1 MSPLETFVTEYL
13 AASAGVYFLRQYIV
27 IFVLFVFG
35 AIITDA
41 LMSDDVPWYH
51 RALLAFPAGIS
62 AFAVTAYII
71 LVAGIPYNVITVIAA
86 LCLET
91 AAALFAGRGKYARFV
106 DKQSLRHMLIAIIV
120 LLAAGAFATSAIMPV
135 SISNDTMYYFKRYPD
150 AIVYYGGLR
159 ADYDFF
165 LTDTGLGIVAV
176 DTLPALFN
184 FGETFGIR
192 ELFHINF
199 IVFFAVTVYERSK
212 RYISK
217 KGCIAA
223 AVTITALLAI
233 TTPFVILGHW
243 ALANMYFME
252 LFFIAAYTVMSD
264 TDEKMWTSSLLL
276 VALALFR
283 MEGTLFVVW
292 LIVCLA
298 LYKDVGRKLAASA
311 LAPMAVLFSAY
322 SIKIF
327 KQFFIF
333 DNMYHFLSPLKA
345 VLIVAAIAGAAVFL
359 AFIHKR
365 LPDAI
370 SRRLPALCLLAL
382 VGGNAVL
389 FIYDRQLYI
398 GNLRAFTANLF
409 RQSGWGMLPYF
420 VITLT
425 VFLVIEYLIRYKK
438 NGAGIDRANDFNI
451 TLLAGFVLMTIA
463 ASFGRG
469 DVLAEAVGDS
479 GNRVLLQI
487 VPLVVI
493 TFSELTI
500 GLLERREG

>member
-1 MSPLETFVTEYL
+1 M
-13 AASAGVYFLRQYIV
+13 
-27 IFVLFVFG
+27 
-35 AIITDA
+35 
-41 LMSDDVPWYH
+41 
-51 RALLAFPAGIS
+51 
-62 AFAVTAYII
+62 
-71 LVAGIPYNVITVIAA
+71 IAA
-86 LCLET
+86 T
-91 AAALFAGRGKYARFV
+91 V
-106 DKQSLRHMLIAIIV
+106 V
-120 LLAAGAFATSAIMPV
+120 LLVAGAFATSAIMPV

-159 ADYDFF
+159 EDYDFF

-176 DTLPALFN
+176 DTLPALFG

-199 IVFFAVTVYERSK
+199 IAFFAVTVFERSK
-212 RYISK
+212 RYVSK
-217 KGCIAA
+217 KGCIVA
-223 AVTITALLAI
+223 AVIVTALLAI
-233 TTPFVILGHW
+233 STPFVILGHW

-264 TDEKMWTSSLLL
+264 ADEKMRISSLLL

-292 LIVCLA
+292 LIVCLS
-298 LYKDVGRKLAASA
+298 LYKDVGRRLSATA

-322 SIKIF
+322 SLKIF

-345 VLIVAAIAGAAVFL
+345 ALIVAAIVGAAVFL

-365 LPDAI
+365 LPGVI

-382 VGGNAVL
+382 VGGNGVL
-389 FIYDRQLYI
+389 FIYNRQLYI
-398 GNLRAFTANLF
+398 GNLKAFSANLF

-420 VITLT
+420 VITMT
-425 VFLVIEYLIRYKK
+425 VFLLIEYFIRYKK
-438 NGAGIDRANDFNI
+438 TGAGIDAANDFNI

-487 VPLVVI
+487 VPIVI
-493 TFSELTI
+493 LTFSELMT
-500 GLLERREG
+500 GLIERREG